1 MWCANQQQMRQSMPV
16 LAQEPPVLVD
26 WLPWNHTFGG
36 NHNFGL
42 TIYNGGT
49 LYIDDGKPVPALMPE
64 SPDLHGSMFTS
75 NGENG
80 MIITFWMCES
90 CAIPLGPVQ
99 GPIDIDDPTTR
110 V

>member
-1 MWCANQQQMRQSMPV
+1 MAKMGKLPSKKEAAAAPV
-16 LAQEPPVLVD
+16 CTCISCKKA
-26 WLPWNHTFGG
+26 
-36 NHNFGL
+36 
-42 TIYNGGT
+42 
-49 LYIDDGKPVPALMPE
+49 E

-90 CAIPLGPVQ
+90 CAIPLGPAQ
-99 GPIDIDDPTTR
+99 GAIDIDDPTTR